1 MVLQI
6 MDNEALRKKEQE
18 QIDKALEERQNEPL
32 ILGLASHLRECWD
45 AARQAKKPIE
55 NIMLKGLR
63 QRNGEYEADK
73 LNQIKQQGGSDI
85 YMMITEVKC
94 RAAESWLR
102 DILLDTGTPPWDIQ
116 ATPIP
121 ELEPSHLQ
129 EIESNFAA
137 EVVKIVELEG
147 QAPDPSKMAELREM
161 VAQQYRFKLLQAA
174 DNRARG
180 MKIKITDQFAQ
191 GGWGE
196 SFNDFITDLVT
207 YPCGFIK
214 GPIVRRQRKLS
225 YVKDEM
231 GNTTVEA
238 DEVIAPE
245 FERVDPFRIY
255 PEPGITNINDGYLFE
270 HHPLSRTELADL
282 IGVPGYDEDAIR
294 KVLDYGNG
302 DSWISEDVEL
312 AKDDE

>member
-32 ILGLASHLRECWD
+32 ILGLASPLRKCWD

-102 DILLDTGTPPWDIQ
+102 DILLETGTPPWDLQ

-121 ELEPSHLQ
+121 DLEPGHT
-129 EIESNFAA
+129 
-137 EVVKIVELEG
+137 
-147 QAPDPSKMAELREM
+147 
-161 VAQQYRFKLLQAA
+161 A
-174 DNRARG
+174 D
-180 MKIKITDQFAQ
+180 
-191 GGWGE
+191 
-196 SFNDFITDLVT
+196 
-207 YPCGFIK
+207 
-214 GPIVRRQRKLS
+214 
-225 YVKDEM
+225 
-231 GNTTVEA
+231 
-238 DEVIAPE
+238 
-245 FERVDPFRIY
+245 
-255 PEPGITNINDGYLFE
+255 
-270 HHPLSRTELADL
+270 
-282 IGVPGYDEDAIR
+282 
-294 KVLDYGNG
+294 
-302 DSWISEDVEL
+302 
-312 AKDDE
+312 